1 MSVECWDRLRNNLRS
16 QSLIS
21 DAIHTFYEA
30 VLVVLPPG
38 MLKGRSGLDPEERPE
53 DILLFAYVDGELD
66 EEQRRLV
73 EDLLARDPDARQR
86 VAQIRE
92 LNALLKA
99 AYDEDGG
106 ETT

>member
-1 MSVECWDRLRNNLRS
+1 MFLVPTKVTKERS
-16 QSLIS
+16 
-21 DAIHTFYEA
+21 A
-30 VLVVLPPG
+30 VG
-38 MLKGRSGLDPEERPE
+38 SEEQHR
-53 DILLFAYVDGELD
+53 DMVLFAYVDGELD

-73 EDLLARDPDARQR
+73 EALLARDPDVRQR

>member
-1 MSVECWDRLRNNLRS
+1 V
-16 QSLIS
+16 
-21 DAIHTFYEA
+21 A
-30 VLVVLPPG
+30 
-38 MLKGRSGLDPEERPE
+38 PEERPE
-53 DILLFAYVDGELD
+53 DILLFAYVNGELD

-86 VAQIRE
+86 VAQIRD

-106 ETT
+106 ETP